1 MKFLIDNIFFISTLS
16 VLAIQLS
23 YWVIDKIKIK
33 KDIKDLEKSMKNL
46 QMDLLKLR
54 TTNHDIKNTVFA
66 LKIKLEKNE
75 NNNKTD

>member
-1 MKFLIDNIFFISTLS
+1 MKFLIDNILFISTLL
-16 VLAIQLS
+16 VLVIQLF

-33 KDIKDLEKSMKNL
+33 KNIKDLEESMKNL

-66 LKIKLEKNE
+66 LKIKSENYE

>member
-1 MKFLIDNIFFISTLS
+1 MTFLINNIFFISTLL

-66 LKIKLEKNE
+66 LNE
-75 NNNKTD
+75 P